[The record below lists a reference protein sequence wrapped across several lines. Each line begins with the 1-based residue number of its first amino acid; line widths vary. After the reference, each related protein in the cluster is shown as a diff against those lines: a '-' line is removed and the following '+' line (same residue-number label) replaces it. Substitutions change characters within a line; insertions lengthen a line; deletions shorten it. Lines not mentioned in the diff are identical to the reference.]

1 MDRSLPDGV
10 RFGQYVITAPLGAG
24 GMGEVYRARDEQLDR
39 EVAVKVLPASSFGD
53 PAARARLVVLYEM
66 AAGRRPF
73 PGQTSFELSAAIL
86 NEPPPPL
93 PSWVPPPLGAVIAR
107 CLARDGTRY
116 QSAADVRDRARG
128 RATPGD
134 ETARGRASRPPR
146 GRQRPAG
153 LRRQVPRHQPRHPL
167 PARDHRS
174 PSRED
179 PHLRHPASN
188 LPRALEKA
196 KAEETLSRAGY
207 RPLSV
212 SDAAALEQ
220 ALAQDKWDLVIAD
233 LADGGA
239 VRGRLQG
246 RSGAPMVVPVVY
258 RATGGELAEAKRDY
272 LRVVKGPLK
281 SQAFLEAI
289 DDAVALREK
298 LLQARTS

>member
-1 MDRSLPDGV
+1 MRL
-10 RFGQYVITAPLGAG
+10 L
-24 GMGEVYRARDEQLDR
+24 
-39 EVAVKVLPASSFGD
+39 VAVLLVLPVAGSDLLACGD
-53 PAARARLVVLYEM
+53 KFLVIS
-66 AAGRRPF
+66 R
-73 PGQTSFELSAAIL
+73 
-86 NEPPPPL
+86 
-93 PSWVPPPLGAVIAR
+93 
-107 CLARDGTRY
+107 GTRF
-116 QSAADVRDRARG
+116 Q
-128 RATPGD
+128 RATID
-134 ETARGRASRPPR
+134 RPP
-146 GRQRPAG
+146 AKI
-153 LRRQVPRHQPRHPL
+153 LIF
-167 PARDHRS
+167 AN
-174 PSRED
+174 
-179 PHLRHPASN
+179 PASN

-289 DDAVALREK
+289 DDAAALREK